1 VSDAVLN
8 LLKLCLLALIYL
20 FLARVVWVVTRELRS
35 EPAPVGGPPAA
46 APPRSRPTE
55 PSASAPPPSP
65 TAPITAHRLA
75 IRHGDGGTTESVVSG
90 EATVGR
96 GAGCTLTLTDTFASQ
111 VHARLVA
118 TAVGLRVED
127 LGSTNGTTVN
137 GNRISGPVDLRPG
150 DTIGIGRSTIEVLG

>member
-1 VSDAVLN
+1 MSDAVLN
-8 LLKLCLLALIYL
+8 VLKLCLLALVYL
-20 FLARVVWVVTRELRS
+20 FLARVVWVVTRELRA
-35 EPAPVGGPPAA
+35 EPAPASGAPAA
-46 APPRSRPTE
+46 APPRGRPVDTA
-55 PSASAPPPSP
+55 PSAPPTP
-65 TAPITAHRLA
+65 TAPIAAHRLA

>member
-20 FLARVVWVVTRELRS
+20 FLARVVWVVTRELRA

-46 APPRSRPTE
+46 APPRSRRAE
-55 PSASAPPPSP
+55 P
-65 TAPITAHRLA
+65 TARITTHRLA
-75 IRHGDGGTTESVVSG
+75 IRHGDGGTTEAVVSG
-90 EATVGR
+90 EATIGR

-118 TAVGLRVED
+118 TTAGLRVED
-127 LGSTNGTTVN
+127 LGSTNGTAVN

-150 DTIGIGRSTIEVLG
+150 DTIGIGRSAIEVLG

>member
-1 VSDAVLN
+1 MSDAVLN

-35 EPAPVGGPPAA
+35 APAPVGGPA
-46 APPRSRPTE
+46 APPRVRPAE
-55 PSASAPPPSP
+55 PTTPSPPPTP

-75 IRHGDGGTTESVVSG
+75 VRHGDGGTTEAVVSG
-90 EATVGR
+90 EATIGR

-111 VHARLVA
+111 VHARLVV
-118 TAVGLRVED
+118 TAAGLRVED